1 MRGLYF
7 GTNSGLA
14 LDLQPRW
21 LEPILAKILLVD
33 DQRDIRFVMGELL
46 ESLGHQVVHASSA
59 PRGLELLETERPDLI
74 FLDLSMPE
82 MSGTEALARIRSRES
97 TCDARVLLLTA
108 AKSGEDLDDARN
120 LGIEGIIPKP
130 WESEDVATQVASVMI
145 GFGAAS

>member
-1 MRGLYF
+1 M
-7 GTNSGLA
+7 
-14 LDLQPRW
+14 
-21 LEPILAKILLVD
+21 AKILLVD

-59 PRGLELLETERPDLI
+59 PSGLDLLETERPDLI

-82 MSGTEALARIRSRES
+82 MSGTEALARIRAQES

-108 AKSGEDLDDARN
+108 AKSGEDLDEARN

-130 WESEDVATQVASVMI
+130 WESEDVATQVASAMI
-145 GFGAAS
+145 GIEAAS